1 MQMDIRLFKLIPI
14 DSQPVGF
21 GLHIAEGNLRAFA
34 HPIAQLAGVTGQ
46 VSVSAF
52 IFGNGL
58 TNTIT
63 PTSGMLLAYLA
74 TAKVPY
80 GEWVRFVIPLVGIL
94 ALTSL
99 AAIAVAVVMGL

>member
-1 MQMDIRLFKLIPI
+1 MPI
-14 DSQPVGF
+14 LG
-21 GLHIAEGNLRAFA
+21 
-34 HPIAQLAGVTGQ
+34 PIAQLSGVSANT
-46 VSVSAF
+46 SVSAF

-80 GEWVRFVIPLVGIL
+80 GQWVRFVIPLVGIL
-94 ALTSL
+94 AVMSL
-99 AAIAVAVVMGL
+99 IAVAIAVVTGY